1 MCYWVLLKSGVPIAR
16 STVQEIPKELY
27 TTEDFKEEL
36 KTLDTALTAKF
47 GDPVNPNEET
57 DDHGYDI
64 NAQILDTETPQYEP
78 WKPEAQMPEAD
89 EWEPDAYDQYISAQ
103 VILPTQDGQALGT
116 VTVRKKDL
124 HGNPIGISNKNPIL
138 DTRVYEV
145 TFPDGHSTEFSA
157 NTIAKCL
164 YSQVDPEGHNYALFD
179 KVVDWRRDDDAVADH
194 EFLQISHNGN
204 IHQCRTTKGY
214 KLCVKWKDGSTSW
227 ESLEDLKESYPVQV
241 ADFSVSQKIDDL
253 PGFRWW
259 VPQVRK
265 RRDSIISAVKTIDL
279 RRKHTNMESRSP
291 RTLMGRIR

>member
-36 KTLDTALTAKF
+36 KTLDTALIAKF
-47 GDPVNPNEET
+47 GDPVNPKEET

-116 VTVRKKDL
+116 VTVSKKDL